1 MVAVSA
7 RAQARPQ
14 ARLRLG
20 DVARLI
26 AVWLVSSA
34 ALALADAVLPN
45 LRAQAPWVYVA
56 TTAVAGLLGLVF
68 RPVLVIVAARIGWLA
83 VVLAGLVGQALL
95 VYAAIWIVPGISAT
109 FWSAFWASWIVAGLP
124 TQAAPALMTPSLPR
138 SSGAG

>member
-7 RAQARPQ
+7 RAQARSQ

-20 DVARLI
+20 DLVRLI

-45 LRAQAPWVYVA
+45 LTAQAPWVYFA

-95 VYAAIWIVPGISAT
+95 VYAARDQCHVLVGVLGIMDRRRT
-109 FWSAFWASWIVAGLP
+109 CH
-124 TQAAPALMTPSLPR
+124 R
-138 SSGAG
+138 SCLGGKCRH